1 MKILILRFSSIGDI
15 ILTTPV
21 VRCIKKQIPNAEIHY
36 CTKKAYTSLLENNP
50 YIDKIIP
57 LEDSLKELI
66 QQLKSNEYD
75 HVVDLHY
82 NLRTLSIKSSLFF
95 KTKIEAFDKL
105 NIQKL
110 LAVKLKAKKLLP
122 NIHVVDRY
130 FTATKKLGITNDN
143 LGLDYFLPSDL
154 SIEELPEDFQ
164 KNYLTLVIGA
174 QFQTKQLPVS
184 KLMELCQKLPN
195 QKFVIVGGKEDFER
209 GEAIVKTCPN
219 SLNTCGKYSFNGS
232 AKLIQD
238 SALVITNDTGMMHI
252 AAAFNKKIISIWGNT
267 IPEFGMYPY
276 LPQNPENY
284 SIHEIKDL
292 SCRPCSKIGYKSCPK
307 GHFKCMEEQNIKE
320 LVNQVNLFESI

>member
-1 MKILILRFSSIGDI
+1 MILRFSSIGDI

-21 VRCIKKQIPNAEIHY
+21 VRCIKKQIPDAEIHY
-36 CTKKAYTSLLENNP
+36 CTKKAYISLLENNP

-66 QQLKSNEYD
+66 KELKSNDYD

-105 NIQKL
+105 NIQKF
-110 LAVKLKAKKLLP
+110 LAVKLKAKNFLP
-122 NIHVVDRY
+122 NIHVVERY
-130 FTATKKLGITNDN
+130 FTATKKLGIKNDN
-143 LGLDYFLPSDL
+143 QGLDYFLPEDL
-154 SIEELPEDFQ
+154 TIEKLPENFQ
-164 KNYLTLVIGA
+164 KNYITLVIGA
-174 QFQTKQLPVS
+174 QFQTKQFPVS
-184 KLMELCQKLPN
+184 KIIKLCQLLPN
-195 QKFVIVGGKEDFER
+195 QKFVVVGGKEDIER
-209 GEAIVKTCPN
+209 GEQITQACPN
-219 SLNTCGKYSFNGS
+219 VLNACGKYSFNGS
-232 AKLIQD
+232 AWLIKKSD
-238 SALVITNDTGMMHI
+238 LVLTNDTGMMHI

-284 SIHEIKDL
+284 SIHEIKNL

-307 GHFKCMEEQNIKE
+307 GHFKCMEEQNIEEIVQDIKAK
-320 LVNQVNLFESI
+320 LLA